1 MRGLLSVSVSGGEL
15 GFFLV
20 EEEDREGRGGGGGG
34 GGFWGWFED
43 GFVF

>member
-1 MRGLLSVSVSGGEL
+1 VRGLLSVSVSGGEL

-20 EEEDREGRGGGGGG
+20 VEEDRGGGGGG
-34 GGFWGWFED
+34 GGGGVWGWFED